1 MLVTRRHLIAN
12 DKLQIINYQLSIFNL
27 KKGVAVVCTV
37 RHPFCFV
44 FDLFFI
50 DRGSV

>member
-12 DKLQIINYQLSIFNL
+12 DKLQIINL